1 MDKLTTPTSRT
12 STLSSPRFAAGL
24 IGLHWLTLLLIA
36 AVYAL
41 MEFKG
46 IYPKGSAGREAMAQW
61 HFTLGMTVL
70 AVTAVRLLVR
80 LGSRRPP
87 IVPPSPRWQELLA
100 GAVTVLLYGL
110 MIALPVL
117 GWLAVSA
124 YGEHVSFWGLT
135 LPSPLAVDKTLAH
148 DIKEVH
154 ETLAEAGYWLIGLHA
169 AAALFHHYLLHDNT
183 LVRMLPGRADAR

>member
-61 HFTLGMTVL
+61 HFTLGMK
-70 AVTAVRLLVR
+70 
-80 LGSRRPP
+80 
-87 IVPPSPRWQELLA
+87 I
-100 GAVTVLLYGL
+100 
-110 MIALPVL
+110 
-117 GWLAVSA
+117 
-124 YGEHVSFWGLT
+124 
-135 LPSPLAVDKTLAH
+135 
-148 DIKEVH
+148 
-154 ETLAEAGYWLIGLHA
+154 
-169 AAALFHHYLLHDNT
+169 
-183 LVRMLPGRADAR
+183 GRASCRERV

>member
-12 STLSSPRFAAGL
+12 SALSSPRFAAGL

-70 AVTAVRLLVR
+70 AVTAVRLLVA
-80 LGSRRPP
+80 
-87 IVPPSPRWQELLA
+87 WQPAPAHRAAPAA
-100 GAVTVLLYGL
+100 GRSC
-110 MIALPVL
+110 
-117 GWLAVSA
+117 W
-124 YGEHVSFWGLT
+124 
-135 LPSPLAVDKTLAH
+135 
-148 DIKEVH
+148 
-154 ETLAEAGYWLIGLHA
+154 
-169 AAALFHHYLLHDNT
+169 
-183 LVRMLPGRADAR
+183 PGP